1 MAYDRELA
9 DRIRE
14 ALAGVEQVREVRM
27 FGGLSFMVNGKI
39 AVTANA
45 GGQLMVRCDPDRIEA
60 LLKHKGASWPEMR
73 GHKMSKGWI
82 VVDEGGTA
90 SNQAFT
96 FWLNEALD
104 YNTKASAGD

>member
-14 ALAGVEQVREVRM
+14 ALAGVTQVREVRM

-60 LLKHKGASWPEMR
+60 LLEREGATFAPGTTDPPLGRGCRPAAAPRCVFTPRFISKHF
-73 GHKMSKGWI
+73 
-82 VVDEGGTA
+82 V
-90 SNQAFT
+90 N
-96 FWLNEALD
+96 
-104 YNTKASAGD
+104 